1 MQIDS
6 AVLYVLVKELR
17 KKIESCQVRQIHQVD
32 NRIMD
37 MELYCTDGD
46 VVSLILNTY
55 NPPIL
60 YLTGKGRN
68 KKQYSPSQ
76 TFCMTLRKYL
86 EGSRLSHMEQVAMD
100 RIVSLSFDRIERGSE
115 IITRTLWLE
124 LLPAAPNMIL
134 TEGDTIIDAC
144 LRGKKL
150 DRLLVPGETYQV
162 PQNSHRMDFMKFSEK
177 ELADIFDF
185 SKKEPI
191 PMDSWLFKQ
200 FNGFSRFLA
209 DELAFESNIPADKKL
224 SEFSEEEEKSL
235 ISHMK
240 AMAEAIESSDCLY
253 LYKKGNGKKNISPIP
268 LSILGEACETVPVLP
283 FIEKE
288 AESGAGSITQ
298 AVQEYTK
305 ELHTLIKREERKKRK
320 IREEMEE
327 TARMD
332 QYKLWGTLLSIYAYE
347 KINHKKEITVSNLF
361 KDPPE
366 DETIPVDPLLSVT
379 DNSQAYFKKYN
390 KMKTR
395 STIGEEKLKECEDR
409 LAYLNETLYFASQV
423 TTKQD
428 LEALKEELKSLGID
442 KRQKQHR
449 KPSRKNQDPKIESRI
464 IDGFR
469 VYLGTS
475 NTKNEY
481 LTLRKAAK
489 TDIWF
494 HAKAIPGSH
503 VVIET
508 QGESVPPETLE
519 KVAALAAWNSKGRES
534 GKVDVDYTLIR
545 YVKKI
550 PNGPPGLVNYS
561 HQKTIVAVPEDVKE

>member
-17 KKIESCQVRQIHQVD
+17 KKIDSCQVRQIHQID

-37 MELYCTDGD
+37 LELYCTDGD
-46 VVSLILNTY
+46 VVSLIINTY

-60 YLTGKGRN
+60 YLTGKGKN

-86 EGSRLSHMEQVAMD
+86 EGSRLSKIEQVAMD

-150 DRLLVPGETYQV
+150 DRLLVPGETYHV
-162 PQNSHRMDFMKFSEK
+162 PDNSNRMDFMKFTESELH
-177 ELADIFDF
+177 EIFDF
-185 SKKEPI
+185 SKKDEI

-209 DELAFESNIPADKKL
+209 DELASESGVPADKKL
-224 SEFSEEEEKSL
+224 SDFTESEEKSL
-235 ISHMK
+235 LSHMTGLARK
-240 AMAEAIESSDCLY
+240 IENSDHLY
-253 LYKKGNGKKNISPIP
+253 LYSRGKGKMNISPIP
-268 LSILGEACETVPVLP
+268 LSILGEPSGEVPVLS
-283 FIEKE
+283 FMEKE
-288 AESGAGSITQ
+288 AESGAGSISQ

-305 ELHTLIKREERKKRK
+305 QLHTLIKREERKKRK

-327 TARMD
+327 TSRMD

-347 KINHKKEITVSNLF
+347 KINHQKEITVSNLF

-366 DETIPVDPLLSVT
+366 EERIPVNPLLSTT

-395 STIGEEKLKECEDR
+395 STIGQEKLKECEDR
-409 LAYLNETLYFASQV
+409 LAYLNETLYFAGQV

-442 KRQKQHR
+442 KRQKQHKKGNR
-449 KPSRKNQDPKIESRI
+449 KAQDPKIESRM

-508 QGESVPPETLE
+508 QGETVPPETLE
-519 KVAALAAWNSKGRES
+519 KVASLAAWNSKGRES
-534 GKVDVDYTLIR
+534 GKVDVDYTFIR

-561 HQKTIVAVPEDVKE
+561 HQKTIVAVPEDVKK